1 LRQMRKMSVGDAIHA
16 ATAIIHNLELVTR
29 NEGDFK
35 WIKQLVVV
43 KPMP

>member
-1 LRQMRKMSVGDAIHA
+1 MRKMSVGDAIHA

-29 NEGDFK
+29 NDGGFK
-35 WIKQLVVV
+35 WIKQLIVV